1 MEYDYRDKEAKLAEG
16 GGHEEK
22 KEEEGGGGSP
32 ESSSPSSPSSSAAAA
47 WASSGG
53 VFTLGI
59 SSNQH
64 GDPNAA
70 KDDDGGAVFPA
81 SSNEPSDATMQ
92 HDPVDPPEGCYWG
105 EMQMHAQLR
114 QQRANIATARLQLE
128 YGLLM
133 TSSLGSMQHDAAHHQ
148 RQLQAAASA
157 ALQSAFLGP
166 AMTANFANPLVAAQ
180 IQHHVMVQQQQ
191 QQQAAI
197 AVAQAA
203 ALSMAAGVDP
213 SASSVAAEVYALGGA
228 AGVATP
234 TTGGGNVPLASPF
247 ATANH
252 LHHHH
257 HPRAIDEVG
266 RSTDVLPRY
275 EVSTPGIDPAVAVAV
290 AVVAD
295 PTAIVAAAAA
305 ARAQSSAAIPPASA
319 ADPTAAA
326 AETTAVV
333 PFPTTL
339 VAPHPTI
346 HHRQHPPFIHVR
358 ALSPQMTVPHYVP
371 PTCASWGAQV
381 PALSVQDRPLVPPI
395 YNGINP
401 NYPGARLLHPHP
413 PIFVV
418 EDFLS
423 HAECDFLIDAAS
435 DALGPAPVVGR
446 GSGEVNSSRTSST
459 CYLAREDL
467 PEYLRKVGMLT
478 GKPPEHC
485 ELPQVGRYLPGERY
499 LQHFDA
505 FDLTN
510 EDGRRFA
517 ANGGQRTVTVLVY
530 LNDVAQGGA
539 TAFPNLNIQVRPRRG
554 MAVVFFPSTL
564 DGLLDRMALHAA
576 LPAVDVKYVSQV
588 WIRQSNYKGQPS
600 KRLPGP
606 MVAGLQEIRDA
617 LEQQERAIMGQL
629 QHRQQ
634 QQFALLHPQLAQQQI
649 HHQHVQAHNNHV
661 QLQQL
666 QQQGFQQQMD
676 G

>member
-1 MEYDYRDKEAKLAEG
+1 MVYDSRDHQAELTEG

-32 ESSSPSSPSSSAAAA
+32 KSSSSASSAAAAA

-59 SSNQH
+59 SGHQH
-64 GDPNAA
+64 GDSNAN
-70 KDDDGGAVFPA
+70 DDGGGVASPA
-81 SSNEPSDATMQ
+81 SSNESPDATMQ

-105 EMQMHAQLR
+105 DVQMREQLR
-114 QQRANIATARLQLE
+114 QQRVNMATARQQLE
-128 YGLLM
+128 YSLM
-133 TSSLGSMQHDAAHHQ
+133 KSSIGPMQLDAAHHQ
-148 RQLQAAASA
+148 RQLQAAAAAAA

-166 AMTANFANPLVAAQ
+166 AMTANFVNPLVAAQ
-180 IQHHVMVQQQQ
+180 IQHQVLVQQQQ
-191 QQQAAI
+191 AVAAV

-203 ALSMAAGVDP
+203 ALSMAAAVDP
-213 SASSVAAEVYALGGA
+213 SVSSTAVEVYALGGA
-228 AGVATP
+228 AGVETP
-234 TTGGGNVPLASPF
+234 AAGGGNVTLAPPF
-247 ATANH
+247 ATAN
-252 LHHHH
+252 HHHH
-257 HPRAIDEVG
+257 HPRAIDSG
-266 RSTDVLPRY
+266 GG
-275 EVSTPGIDPAVAVAV
+275 EVSTPGIDPAVAVA
-290 AVVAD
+290 AD
-295 PTAIVAAAAA
+295 RTAIVSAATA
-305 ARAQSSAAIPPASA
+305 ARAQSSAAIPLSSA
-319 ADPTAAA
+319 TDPTAAA
-326 AETTAVV
+326 TA
-333 PFPTTL
+333 TTL
-339 VAPHPTI
+339 VATPLTTHHHHHHP
-346 HHRQHPPFIHVR
+346 QFIHVR

-401 NYPGARLLHPHP
+401 NYPGARLLHAQP
-413 PIFVV
+413 PIFAV

-435 DALGPAPVVGR
+435 DAFGPAPVVGR
-446 GSGEVNSSRTSST
+446 GSGEVSPSRTSST

-467 PEYLRKVGMLT
+467 PEYLRKVSMLT

-485 ELPQVGRYLPGERY
+485 ELPQVGRYLAGERY

-505 FDLTN
+505 FDLTD

-539 TAFPNLNIQVRPRRG
+539 TAFPNLNIEVCPRRG

-588 WIRQSNYKGQPS
+588 WIRQSNYEGRPS

-606 MVAGLQEIRDA
+606 MVAGLQEMRDA
-617 LEQQERAIMGQL
+617 LEQQGRAMMGHL
-629 QHRQQ
+629 QHGQQ

-649 HHQHVQAHNNHV
+649 HHQHVQAHNNHA

-666 QQQGFQQQMD
+666 QQRGFRQQME